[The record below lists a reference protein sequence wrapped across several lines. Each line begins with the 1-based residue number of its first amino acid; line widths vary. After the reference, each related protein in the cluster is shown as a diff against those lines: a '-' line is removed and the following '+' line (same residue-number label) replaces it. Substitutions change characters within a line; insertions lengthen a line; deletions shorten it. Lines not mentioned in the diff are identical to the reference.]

1 VFTILLGKARC
12 EVSKKFENPLSDTRS
27 HLLFVRAIPRVGGLV
42 VTELWRNEWKESG
55 FILGLEL
62 VE

>member
-1 VFTILLGKARC
+1 MPELVFTIRLRKARC

-27 HLLFVRAIPRVGGLV
+27 HSLYPALFIALLFVMFGSQF
-42 VTELWRNEWKESG
+42 TETNKA
-55 FILGLEL
+55 